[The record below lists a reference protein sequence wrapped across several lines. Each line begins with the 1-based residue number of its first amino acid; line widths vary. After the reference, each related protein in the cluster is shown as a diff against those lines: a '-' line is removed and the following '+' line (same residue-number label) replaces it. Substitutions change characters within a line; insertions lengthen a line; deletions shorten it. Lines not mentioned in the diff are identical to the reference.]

1 MDGGQKWAVAA
12 TRSALLDAGW
22 PDWTV
27 DPERVAVI
35 IGNAIGGDKQHR
47 SNLRIQFPA
56 FARELSA
63 ASSFAAL
70 PDPVREAVLAET
82 RASFLAG
89 CEEINEDTM
98 PGELA
103 NVIAGRVANLF
114 NFRGPNFT
122 TDAACAS
129 GLAAMSAAMRGLQ
142 AGDFDAAIAGRRR
155 PQHGRSRIRE
165 VLQDR
170 RAVGDRH
177 PPPAGK
183 HRAFDGPHRQCAPT
197 VTAGPDRDDVQR
209 LGVATQPGAQQLER
223 ALLCRPDQV
232 HYRVALVTDRARAN
246 QTLLRRREEVAHE
259 ARRTRL
265 HQLQVTPTAGS

>member
-1 MDGGQKWAVAA
+1 MTIPMPEPIAVVGVSAIMPDAPDAATFWANIKAGRYSISDVPPERWDPELYYDPDPHAPDKTYSRIGGWVRDFAWEPLAWKLPIPPAVSAQMDGGQKWAVAA

-35 IGNAIGGDKQHR
+35 IGSAIGGDKQHR

-63 ASSFAAL
+63 SPSFAAL
-70 PDPVREAVLAET
+70 PPEVRDAVLAET

-89 CEEINEDTM
+89 LEEITEDTM

-142 AGDFDAAIAGRRR
+142 AGDFDVAITG
-155 PQHGRSRIRE
+155 
-165 VLQDR
+165 
-170 RAVGDRH
+170 
-177 PPPAGK
+177 
-183 HRAFDGPHRQCAPT
+183 
-197 VTAGPDRDDVQR
+197 
-209 LGVATQPGAQQLER
+209 GV
-223 ALLCRPDQV
+223 
-232 HYRVALVTDRARAN
+232 
-246 QTLLRRREEVAHE
+246 
-259 ARRTRL
+259 
-265 HQLQVTPTAGS
+265 